1 MCRETGCFD
10 CAATLAI
17 HFLKSMS
24 TYENYNHTSQVYD
37 KTRSADGVEIIR
49 SALAENKL
57 PLGKQILVDA
67 GCGTGLFAAAMV
79 NHVQRIEAVDLNPG
93 MLAKA
98 QEKMVS
104 EEKSGRINFHQSS
117 IDALPL
123 PDESVDAVMT
133 NQVLHH
139 LPDDE
144 SSSWP
149 KHRKV
154 FQEFSRVLK
163 PGGSLII
170 NSSSHQQLEH
180 GFWFYRFIPKALRA
194 IKERSVDLDML
205 SELLQRSGFTNTHNK
220 VPLKAVLQGEALFN
234 AEGPLDPDWR
244 SGDSGWSLVSDEDL
258 PEVLQH
264 IKTLRDS
271 GKLKAYMQ
279 EHDKP
284 RDAIG
289 QITFTIARKQ
299 LSA

>member
-10 CAATLAI
+10 CGTILAI

-24 TYENYNHTSQVYD
+24 NYENYNLTSQAYD
-37 KTRSADGVEIIR
+37 ETPTADGVEIIL

-57 PLGKQILVDA
+57 PLEKQILVDA

-79 NHVQRIEAVDLNPG
+79 NHVQRVEAVDLNPG

-163 PGGSLII
+163 PGGSLIV

-180 GFWFYRFIPKALRA
+180 GFWFYRFIPKALLA
-194 IKERSVDLDML
+194 IKKRSVDLDML

-234 AEGPLDPDWR
+234 AEGPLDPDWTER
-244 SGDSGWSLVSDEDL
+244 
-258 PEVLQH
+258 
-264 IKTLRDS
+264 
-271 GKLKAYMQ
+271 
-279 EHDKP
+279 
-284 RDAIG
+284 
-289 QITFTIARKQ
+289 
-299 LSA
+299 

>member
-1 MCRETGCFD
+1 
-10 CAATLAI
+10 
-17 HFLKSMS
+17 MS
-24 TYENYNHTSQVYD
+24 NYENYNHTSQAYD

-49 SALAENKL
+49 NALAVNKL
-57 PLGKQILVDA
+57 TLGKQILIDA

-79 NHVQRIEAVDLNPG
+79 KHVQRVEAVDLNPE

-98 QEKMVS
+98 REKMVS

-123 PDESVDAVMT
+123 PDKSVDAVMT

-139 LPDDE
+139 LLDDE

-149 KHRKV
+149 KHCKV

-180 GFWFYRFIPKALRA
+180 GFWYFRFIPKALRA
-194 IKERSVDLDML
+194 VKEKHVDIDVL
-205 SELLQRSGFTNTHNK
+205 SELLQRNGFTNIHHK
-220 VPLKAVLQGEALFN
+220 VPLKLVLQGEALFN

-244 SGDSGWSLVSDEDL
+244 SGDSTWSLVSDEDL

-264 IKTLRDS
+264 IKNLRDS
-271 GKLKAYMQ
+271 GKLEAFMQ
-279 EHDKP
+279 QHDKP

>member
-1 MCRETGCFD
+1 
-10 CAATLAI
+10 
-17 HFLKSMS
+17 
-24 TYENYNHTSQVYD
+24 
-37 KTRSADGVEIIR
+37 
-49 SALAENKL
+49 
-57 PLGKQILVDA
+57 
-67 GCGTGLFAAAMV
+67 
-79 NHVQRIEAVDLNPG
+79 
-93 MLAKA
+93 
-98 QEKMVS
+98 
-104 EEKSGRINFHQSS
+104 
-117 IDALPL
+117 
-123 PDESVDAVMT
+123 
-133 NQVLHH
+133 
-139 LPDDE
+139 
-144 SSSWP
+144 
-149 KHRKV
+149 
-154 FQEFSRVLK
+154 
-163 PGGSLII
+163 
-170 NSSSHQQLEH
+170 
-180 GFWFYRFIPKALRA
+180 
-194 IKERSVDLDML
+194 ML